1 MGHTHLNL
9 EVELGYSHLLSNME
23 IASST
28 LVYAYDIE
36 GSMQGIC
43 LKVIVPIGE

>member
-23 IASST
+23 IASSRVHDESIKKAPT
-28 LVYAYDIE
+28 
-36 GSMQGIC
+36 
-43 LKVIVPIGE
+43 IVVHGPGEE